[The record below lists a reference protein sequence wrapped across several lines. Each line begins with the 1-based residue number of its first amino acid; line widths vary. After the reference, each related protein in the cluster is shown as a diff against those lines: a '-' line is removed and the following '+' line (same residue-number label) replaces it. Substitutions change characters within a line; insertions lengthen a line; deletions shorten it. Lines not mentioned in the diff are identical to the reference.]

1 MSCTDEAAKARRNS
15 ALRVMWPSETS
26 LAVTVVP
33 MLAPMTMKMALR
45 TPMASAA
52 TIPIMMLVV
61 VDELCTMVVARMPM
75 NRPINGEEVAS
86 RIFCENSLPNNLKEY
101 PIPPIPTRNR

>member
-1 MSCTDEAAKARRNS
+1 MQQRMVSRQGEVLT
-15 ALRVMWPSETS
+15 LWPSETS

>member
-1 MSCTDEAAKARRNS
+1 M
-15 ALRVMWPSETS
+15 
-26 LAVTVVP
+26 
-33 MLAPMTMKMALR
+33 
-45 TPMASAA
+45 
-52 TIPIMMLVV
+52 MMLVV